1 MGDFIRRLAV
11 ILSTGYIC
19 LFFSELAFWSQYDP
33 KGMAPRELLATWLA
47 YSMVAYVFLSVLAL
61 SRGRSIWALFLA
73 GAVYGWLVEGVAV
86 QTMYDDF
93 PINLS
98 WTGLAWHA
106 LITIVVGWYLVRKIL
121 LDNNYLKTVGVS
133 GVIGIIWGGWA
144 IYWWI
149 EHNAVTPLWQF
160 ALYALAA
167 TLVLIL
173 SYAFYDLVCPP
184 AFRPTWI
191 ELGFLALI
199 TITYFLLVSLRA
211 KPIAGFILPPL
222 LALVYF
228 ALKRNRH
235 TETRSDV
242 FAAMQ
247 GRVKPL
253 NYLGLLFIP
262 LAAIAVYSLAQ
273 FLNLRLHTN
282 LPYFYVSTVLGAAML
297 VLSITKIFIRVLR
310 VEQIKPSTSLATV
323 FHSSHT

>member
-11 ILSTGYIC
+11 VLSTGYIC

-33 KGMAPRELLATWLA
+33 KGMAPRELLITWLA

-73 GAVYGWLVEGVAV
+73 GAVYGWLVEGVVV

-98 WTGLAWHA
+98 WSGLAWHA
-106 LITIVVGWYLVRKIL
+106 LVTILVGWYLVRRVL
-121 LDNNYLKTVGVS
+121 LDSNYLKTIGAS
-133 GVIGIIWGGWA
+133 SVIGIIWGGWA
-144 IYWWI
+144 IFWWV

-173 SYAFYDLVCPP
+173 SYAVYDLVCPA

-191 ELGFLALI
+191 ELGALALI
-199 TITYFLLVSLRA
+199 AIVYFLFVSLRA

-228 ALKRNRH
+228 ALKRNRN
-235 TETRSDV
+235 TETRSDL

-247 GRVKPL
+247 GRVKAL
-253 NYLGLLFIP
+253 NYFGLLFIP
-262 LAAIAVYSLAQ
+262 LGAIAVCALAQ
-273 FLNLRLHTN
+273 FLNLRLRTN
-282 LPYFYVSTVLGAAML
+282 LPYFYISTVLGATMF
-297 VLSITKIFIRVLR
+297 VFSIAKILWKKTRAVKAEAQQ
-310 VEQIKPSTSLATV
+310 VVA
-323 FHSSHT
+323 